1 MFDFKRWKIFCRYIK
16 KQKDLDPDE
25 IFVDSSNLPNFDTYQ
40 FEGRLEKPI
49 SRRSI
54 FILSLSFLLV
64 IFVFVYQTSIL
75 QITKGEE
82 YFNRSENN
90 RLRNTLIFS
99 KRGVIYDRLG
109 VPLVWNT
116 ENPID
121 QAFDLRKYIDLSGF
135 AHTLGYVKYPGKD
148 KQGFYFTEVLG
159 GISGVEKY
167 YNEILS
173 GKNGKRIVEVD
184 ALGNIQSE
192 NIIHAPVDGENIYL
206 SIDSGIQNKMYEE
219 IEKLAKQVGFTGGAG
234 IIMDIHTGE
243 VLAMT
248 SYPEYSSQ
256 VMTDGK
262 DNNQISNYRN
272 NNNNPFLNR
281 LTDGLYAPGS
291 IVKPF
296 MAIAALAENTIDPYQ
311 NILSTAYL
319 SIPNPYDPSKPT
331 LFRDW
336 KVHGYVD
343 MRKALAVSSDV
354 YFYTIGG
361 GFENQKGLGI
371 DNIYKYMHLFGLG
384 STLSSPFFSG
394 VSGNVPSR
402 EWKEKLFPEDP
413 DWRVGNTYHTSIGQY
428 GFQISPVQALRAV
441 SAIASGGT
449 LVEPSILLGADKDA
463 IKKGIKL
470 DLKEEYFQVAR
481 EGMRDAVTKDY
492 GTVKGLNSPNYNVA
506 GKTGTAEIGAY
517 KQFVNS
523 WVIGFFPYENPKYVF
538 TVIMERGS
546 VTNLIGAT
554 SVMRQVL
561 DFMWQNKKE
570 YFTN

>member
-1 MFDFKRWKIFCRYIK
+1 MFYFRRRKTICHYVK

-54 FILSLSFLLV
+54 FVLSLFFLV
-64 IFVFVYQTSIL
+64 FMFIFIYQASVL

-82 YFNRSENN
+82 HFTRSENN
-90 RLRNTLIFS
+90 RLRNTLLFS
-99 KRGVIYDRLG
+99 KRGVVYDRNGIALA
-109 VPLVWNT
+109 WNT
-116 ENPID
+116 ENPTE

-135 AHTLGYVKYPGKD
+135 AHTLGYIKYPGKD
-148 KQGFYFTEVLG
+148 KQGFYFTEVLE

-167 YNEILS
+167 YNDLLS
-173 GKNGKRIVEVD
+173 GKNGKRVVEVD

-192 NIIHAPVDGENIYL
+192 NMIQKPIDGENIYL

-234 IIMDIHTGE
+234 IMMDIHTGE

-262 DNNQISNYRN
+262 DNAEISRYRN
-272 NNNNPFLNR
+272 SNSNPFLNR

-296 MAIAALAENTIDPYQ
+296 MAISALAEKTIDPYQ

-343 MRKALAVSSDV
+343 MRRALAVSSDI

-361 GFENQKGLGI
+361 GFEDQKGLGI

-384 STLSSPFFSG
+384 SALSSPFFSG
-394 VSGNVPSR
+394 VSGNVPNK

-441 SAIASGGT
+441 SAIADSGT
-449 LVEPSILLGADKDA
+449 LVEPSIL
-463 IKKGIKL
+463 KGGEKEIREKNIYL
-470 DLKEEYFQVAR
+470 DLDSEYFRVAR
-481 EGMRDAVTKDY
+481 EGMRDAVIKDY

-538 TVIMERGS
+538 TVIMERGP

-554 SVMRQVL
+554 SVMHQVL
-561 DFMWQNKKE
+561 DFMWLNKQE
-570 YFTN
+570 YF